1 MTPLLSL
8 PSSHPLNCLILDRGW
23 LIIDVVAVFP
33 FALFFEDKESKDRIL
48 FLKMVRV
55 LRLPKFFSLLDST
68 KFDSFM
74 EKILEKESN
83 NPREEK
89 SRQEKMT
96 IKYIFRYIY
105 KVFRLIFIALM
116 LTYFLGCAWYFVVE
130 IFEDTEAV
138 ESFIAKNDLRNY
150 SEFERMIICCY
161 FVLTTLSTVGYGDMS
176 PNTNTEKII
185 GISLM
190 IVGIAFFSY
199 IMGNFN
205 DVLINYD
212 NKMGIIDRR

>member
-1 MTPLLSL
+1 M
-8 PSSHPLNCLILDRGW
+8 
-23 LIIDVVAVFP
+23 FP
-33 FALFFEDKESKDRIL
+33 FSVFITNEELKDNIK
-48 FLKMVRV
+48 FLKMLRV
-55 LRLPKFFSLLDST
+55 LRLPKFFRLLDST

-74 EKILEKESN
+74 EKILEKEPK

-96 IKYIFRYIY
+96 IKYISRYIF
-105 KVFRLIFIALM
+105 KVCRLIFIALM
-116 LTYFLGCAWYFVVE
+116 LTYFLGCFWYFIVE
-130 IFEDTEAV
+130 AFEDELSD
-138 ESFIAKNDLRNY
+138 SFLKKYDLRSN
-150 SEFERMIICCY
+150 SEFDRMLICCY
-161 FVLTTLSTVGYGDMS
+161 FVLTTLSTVGYGDMA
-176 PNTNTEKII
+176 PTTNTEKII

-205 DVLINYD
+205 DVLVNYD